1 MKDQLHDKLKTTSLN
16 TVRAILVPL
25 IFLMTSS
32 RVPASQVL
40 DSGSE
45 PDRMIGE
52 VLAID
57 LPLGQLSLKTDSGET
72 VIVKVSPQT
81 SCLRVP
87 PGEKR
92 SGKAARISLQVIGI
106 GDRVFANGQVAA
118 AQQATGALRGQITD
132 QLGAVIVGG
141 MITVVNAKGA
151 VRSAQSN
158 GEGNYVVSDLPSGRY
173 TVRASATGFAIYE
186 KAGVEVAAGSRVTL
200 DIELKATIGEQKVTV
215 PERTPVNTEPDN
227 NAGAI
232 VLRGKDLDGLPDD
245 PDQLADMLRA
255 LAGPSAGPNGVQFYV
270 DGFTGGGRLPSRDM
284 VREIRINQNPFSAEY
299 DRLGFGRVEIITRP
313 GTDKFHGI
321 AGFSFSDESLNS
333 RNPFALNRA
342 PYQSRSY
349 VGSFSGPLL
358 AKRATFFIGASRREL
373 DDNAVI
379 NATVLDPA
387 LRITPFSRAV
397 VAPRRATDFDPRLD
411 FQLNPKHMLSARY
424 HYSRSGNENTGI
436 GEFSL
441 PSRAYRTSNT
451 EHGVRLTENA
461 ILSARAVNET
471 RFQFIRS
478 RRRQEGDSATPALN
492 VLESFFGG
500 GSQIGR
506 AFVAEDR
513 WELHNYTTWSLGRHT
528 VKAGGRLRGV
538 HLTDSSPTN
547 FGGTYT
553 FAGGPAPQL
562 DAANQVILGA
572 DGQLVMTTITSIER
586 YRRTL
591 FFQGQLRTP
600 AEIRALG
607 GGATQFTIAGGNPEV
622 DATQVDFG
630 GFLHYDWRLRPN
642 FTLSLGL
649 RYETQNNIGDHL
661 DLAPRV
667 AFAWS
672 PWAGASGQPKTV
684 IRGGFGIFYD
694 RFSESFTLQAR
705 RYDGTNQQQFVV
717 SDPSILD
724 LFPNIPSTSQLAAF
738 ALPQTIRRVAAD
750 LRTPYTIQTAISL
763 ERQLPR
769 NFTVSLSYLHARTL
783 HLLRSRNINA
793 PLPGSGL
800 RPLGE
805 AGNILVYESSGI
817 FKGHQ
822 LIVNASQRLSTSL
835 SLFAVYTLNRAR
847 SDTDGALSFP
857 ANSHDLRGEY
867 GRSALDVRHRFFLG
881 GSISVLGGI
890 SLTPLIVLRAGTPYN
905 ITIGRDVD
913 GDTLFV
919 ERPAFA
925 ADLAKP
931 GVVVTPFGA
940 FDPNP
945 LPGQGIIPRNFAEG
959 PGFFSVN
966 LGIRK
971 RFAIGPLPRSG
982 ASPTQGNTAQPNRG
996 ARAERP
1002 YGLTFGVQVQ
1012 NLFNHTNPGVPIG
1025 NLSSPLFGQSN
1036 GSALGGFSFGSGS
1049 PATSNRRIEAQVIFN
1064 F

>member
-1 MKDQLHDKLKTTSLN
+1 VGSL
-16 TVRAILVPL
+16 RQGFKAGLLLALIL
-25 IFLMTSS
+25 F
-32 RVPASQVL
+32 AQ
-40 DSGSE
+40 
-45 PDRMIGE
+45 
-52 VLAID
+52 
-57 LPLGQLSLKTDSGET
+57 SL
-72 VIVKVSPQT
+72 
-81 SCLRVP
+81 
-87 PGEKR
+87 
-92 SGKAARISLQVIGI
+92 
-106 GDRVFANGQVAA
+106 A
-118 AQQATGALRGQITD
+118 AQQATGALRGRITD
-132 QLGAVIVGG
+132 QLGAVIVGAT
-141 MITVVNAKGA
+141 ITVVDAKGA
-151 VRSAQSN
+151 IKSAQSN
-158 GEGNYVVSDLPSGRY
+158 GEGSYVVSDLPPGRY
-173 TVRASATGFAIYE
+173 TVRASATGFAVYE
-186 KAGVEVAAGSRVTL
+186 KTAIEIAAGSRVGL
-200 DIELKATIGEQKVTV
+200 DIRLNVTIPEQKVTV
-215 PERTPVNTEPDN
+215 PERAPVNTEPDN

-232 VLRGKDLDGLPDD
+232 VLRGRDLDGLPDD
-245 PDQLADMLRA
+245 PDQLADVLRA

-270 DGFTGGGRLPSRDM
+270 DGFTGGGRLPSRAM
-284 VREIRINQNPFSAEY
+284 ISEIRINQNPFSAEY

-321 AGFSFSDESLNS
+321 AGFGFSDESLNS

-342 PYQSRSY
+342 PYQSR
-349 VGSFSGPLL
+349 GFIGNLSGPLL

-397 VAPRRATDFDPRLD
+397 VTPQRATDFDPRLD
-411 FQLNPKHMLSARY
+411 LQLNPKHTLSARY
-424 HYSRSGNENTGI
+424 RYSWSGQESTGI

-441 PSRAYRTSNT
+441 FSRAYNTSNT
-451 EHGVRLTENA
+451 EHVVRLTENA

-471 RFQFIRS
+471 RFQFIRG
-478 RRRQEGDSATPALN
+478 RRGQEGDGATTALN
-492 VLESFFGG
+492 VLEAFFGG

-506 AFVAEDR
+506 AFIAEDR

-562 DAANQVILGA
+562 DAADQVILGA
-572 DGQLVMTTITSIER
+572 DGRPVIVTITSIER

-591 FFQGQLRTP
+591 LFQQQGRTP

-607 GGATQFTIAGGNPEV
+607 GGATQFAIAGGNPEV
-622 DATQVDFG
+622 DTTQVDFG
-630 GFLHYDWRLRPN
+630 GFLHDDWRLRPN
-642 FTLSLGL
+642 FTLNLGL

-672 PWAGASGQPKTV
+672 PWAGAAGPPKTV
-684 IRGGFGIFYD
+684 IRGGAGIFYD
-694 RFSESFTLQAR
+694 RFSESYTLQAR
-705 RYDGTNQQQFVV
+705 RYDGANQQQFVV

-724 LFPNIPSTSQLAAF
+724 LFPNVPSTSLLAAF

-750 LRTPYTIQTAISL
+750 LRTPYTLQTAISL

-769 NFTVSLSYLHARTL
+769 NFIISVSYLHARTL
-783 HLLRSRNINA
+783 HLLRSRNVNA
-793 PLPGSGL
+793 PLPGSGA

-805 AGNILVYESSGI
+805 ASNLLVYESSGI

-822 LIVNASQRLSTSL
+822 LIVNASQRLSTDL

-857 ANSHDLRGEY
+857 ADSYDLRGEY

-881 GSISVLGGI
+881 GSINAPRGI
-890 SLTPLIVLRAGTPYN
+890 SLSPLIVLRSGAPYN
-905 ITIGRDVD
+905 ITLGRDVN

-925 ADLAKP
+925 ADPAKP

-940 FDPNP
+940 FDPDP
-945 LPGQGIIPRNFAEG
+945 LPGQRIIPRNFAEG

-971 RFAIGPLPRSG
+971 RFAIGPLPRTSI
-982 ASPTQGNTAQPNRG
+982 APMQGNNPPANRG

-1025 NLSSPLFGQSN
+1025 NLSSPLFGRSN
-1036 GSALGGFSFGSGS
+1036 GTALGGFSFGSGS

>member
-1 MKDQLHDKLKTTSLN
+1 
-16 TVRAILVPL
+16 VR
-25 IFLMTSS
+25 
-32 RVPASQVL
+32 
-40 DSGSE
+40 
-45 PDRMIGE
+45 
-52 VLAID
+52 
-57 LPLGQLSLKTDSGET
+57 
-72 VIVKVSPQT
+72 
-81 SCLRVP
+81 
-87 PGEKR
+87 
-92 SGKAARISLQVIGI
+92 SLQQHFKAGLLLAQILCAQI
-106 GDRVFANGQVAA
+106 FA
-118 AQQATGALRGQITD
+118 AQQTTGVLQGRVAD
-132 QLGAVIVGG
+132 QFGAVIVGAT
-141 MITVVNAKGA
+141 ITVVDAKGT
-151 VRSAQSN
+151 VRSVSTN
-158 GEGNYVVSDLPSGRY
+158 SEGSYIVGDLLPGRY
-173 TVRASATGFAIYE
+173 AIRASATGFAVYE
-186 KAGVEVAAGSRVTL
+186 KAAVEIAAGGRATL
-200 DIELKATIGEQKVTV
+200 DIRLNVAIVEQKVAV
-215 PERTPVNTEPDN
+215 PERAPVNTEPDN

-245 PDQLADMLRA
+245 PDELADVLRA
-255 LAGPSAGPNGVQFYV
+255 LAGPSAGPNGVTFYV
-270 DGFTGGGRLPSRDM
+270 DGFTGGRLPSRNM
-284 VREIRINQNPFSAEY
+284 IREIRINQNPFSAEY
-299 DRLGFGRVEIITRP
+299 DRLGFGQVEIITRP

-321 AGFSFSDESLNS
+321 VGFGFSDESLNS

-349 VGSFSGPLL
+349 IGSFSGPLL
-358 AKRATFFIGASRREL
+358 AKRATFFIGASRSEL

-387 LRITPFSRAV
+387 LQITPFSRAV
-397 VAPRRATDFDPRLD
+397 VTPQRATDFDARLD
-411 FQLNPKHMLSARY
+411 FQLNPKHTLSARY
-424 HYSRSGNENTGI
+424 HYSRAGLENTGI
-436 GEFSL
+436 GEFAL
-441 PSRAYRTSNT
+441 LSRAYRTSNT
-451 EHGVRLTENA
+451 EPTVRLTENA

-478 RRRQEGDSATPALN
+478 RRRQEGDSETPALN
-492 VLESFFGG
+492 VLEAFFGG

-506 AFVAEDR
+506 AFTAEDR

-528 VKAGGRLRGV
+528 IRAGGRLRGV
-538 HLTDSSPTN
+538 HLTDSSPGN

-562 DAANQVILGA
+562 DAANQVVLGA
-572 DGQLVMTTITSIER
+572 DGQPVMTTITSIER

-591 FFQGQLRTP
+591 LFQQQGHTP

-607 GGATQFTIAGGNPEV
+607 GGATQFAIAGGNPEV

-630 GFLHYDWRLRPN
+630 GFFHDDWRIRPN
-642 FTLSLGL
+642 FTLNLGL
-649 RYETQNNIGDHL
+649 RYEMQNNIGDHL

-672 PWAGASGQPKTV
+672 PWAGASGPPKTV

-694 RFSESFTLQAR
+694 RFSENFTLQAR

-724 LFPNIPSTSQLAAF
+724 LYPNIPSLNLLTAF

-750 LRTPYTIQTAISL
+750 LRTPYTLQTAVSL

-769 NFTVSLSYLHARTL
+769 NFTVSLSYLHTRTL
-783 HLLRSRNINA
+783 NLLRSRNINA
-793 PLPGSGL
+793 PVPGSGL
-800 RPLGE
+800 RPLGD
-805 AGNILVYESSGI
+805 AGNVLVYESSGI
-817 FKGHQ
+817 FKQHQ
-822 LIVNASQRLSTSL
+822 MIVNASQRFSTNL
-835 SLFAVYTLNRAR
+835 SLIAVYTLNWAR

-857 ANSHDLRGEY
+857 ANSYDLRGEY
-867 GRSALDVRHRFFLG
+867 GRSILDVRHRFFVG
-881 GSISVLGGI
+881 GSINVPWGI
-890 SLTPLIVLRAGTPYN
+890 SFSPLIVLRSGAPYN

-931 GVVVTPFGA
+931 GVVATPFGA

-945 LPGQGIIPRNFAEG
+945 LPGQGIIQRNFAEG

-971 RFAIGPLPRSG
+971 RFAIGPLPRTS
-982 ASPTQGNTAQPNRG
+982 AAPTQGDNPPANRG

-1025 NLSSPLFGQSN
+1025 NLSSPLFGKSN
-1036 GSALGGFSFGSGS
+1036 GSAQGGFSFGSRS
-1049 PATSNRRIEAQVIFN
+1049 PATSNRRIEAQLIFN